1 MSELDRAARKQL
13 LREAQQLLEQATHL
27 LSTRTMLRE
36 QAVAA
41 RTSLSSRPRE
51 ITLPASAAAKP
62 SGSDTSRVPVAT
74 ITGHLLPFA
83 NSDAPALHAILDG
96 DHVMRAPQ
104 QLDTWLERISASFP
118 ATITTAE
125 QPGFFGRL
133 FGRGS
138 STEEREQAT
147 AALQRDLETS
157 RHPAVQRDLANA
169 LPPRQVAGAQTPEAS
184 RLPEAKILRALSPVV
199 GPQIT
204 HAQLLA
210 SRELLAAARAVQ
222 DTLALGAA
230 LQQAVQR
237 VDDAA
242 QAAIGRRTEELLTQ
256 TDMEHFRSQV
266 SLRRF
271 PTSALERARVT
282 SVSDLLRLSTGQLA
296 GVDGISSETASTLRV
311 AARQLQARTR
321 EHATIDLNTLEDPS
335 ITALLASVKTVLE
348 LRMRLAGAEADV
360 QCAQRLRQLADN
372 ILAVATSAR
381 DIGVLDPALGG
392 APALLWSADTTSTA
406 ALRTALDAFARRQV
420 ARRDGRVLSPDALER
435 ARATAQD
442 DFPAHPSDYFALLT
456 ELGYEQQ
463 IAQNTHGDL
472 PEELIGEIDRV
483 ELDTTLLNIA
493 ALRTYQHFGARF
505 AVRQRK
511 VIIGDEMGLGKT
523 IEALAAIAHLTRH
536 GSSHTLVICPA
547 AVLANWL
554 REIRSKSHLAA
565 HRLHGPDRAEA
576 LEEWQREGGVAVTT
590 YSTLSRLLEEGSF
603 EHLDTLV
610 VDEAHKIKNPAS
622 RRSRST
628 VEQIRRAHHAILMT
642 GTPIENRLDEF
653 RTLIGYLDPELARTS
668 EGLPPLS
675 FRQHI
680 STTYLRRNQE
690 DVLKELPDL
699 NEIED
704 WIEFSDEDRAAYEQ
718 QVLAGNFMGMRRA
731 AMTSGTAS
739 NKVDRLSEIIDDATQ
754 NSRKV
759 IVFSFFRSVIDT
771 LPDLLPLP
779 MIYGPINGSVST
791 DRRQE
796 IVDDF
801 TQAPGGAVL
810 LSQIQAG
817 GEGLNIQAASIVIL
831 CEPQLKPSLETQA
844 IARAYRMGQQRSVQ
858 VHRLLSDEGTDPR
871 ILELLAEKTQIFD
884 DYARESAAKNL
895 NLEAMETDDVAIG
908 KQVVA
913 EERERL
919 GAGERDEVPSTAVRR
934 SDAQV
939 RTSQGS
945 TENSH

>member
-1 MSELDRAARKQL
+1 MRGTMAELDRAERKALLQEAR
-13 LREAQQLLEQATHL
+13 QLLEHVTDLLTTRQVIRDQAAAATAS
-27 LSTRTMLRE
+27 LSTRP
-36 QAVAA
+36 Q
-41 RTSLSSRPRE
+41 E
-51 ITLPASAAAKP
+51 ITLPSP
-62 SGSDTSRVPVAT
+62 GVERSGSALAQGPVSPL
-74 ITGHLLPFA
+74 TGQLLPLSTA
-83 NSDAPALHAILDG
+83 DAPALRAVLDG
-96 DHVMRAPQ
+96 EHVARSPQ
-104 QLDTWLERISASFP
+104 QLEAWLHRVTASFP
-118 ATITTAE
+118 AALTAAE

-133 FGRGS
+133 FGRGAS
-138 STEEREQAT
+138 AEEREQAT
-147 AALQRDLETS
+147 TVLQNELATS
-157 RHPAVQRDLANA
+157 RHPAVQHDLAGA
-169 LPPRQVAGAQTPEAS
+169 LPPHHMPGAQAPGGP
-184 RLPEAKILRALSPVV
+184 LPGAEILRALGAVV
-199 GPQIT
+199 GAPIS
-204 HAQLLA
+204 HAQLLPT
-210 SRELLAAARAVQ
+210 RELAAVARAAQ
-222 DTLALGAA
+222 DALALGAA
-230 LQQAVQR
+230 LRDGVERVQQ
-237 VDDAA
+237 AA
-242 QAAIGRRTEELLTQ
+242 QAAIGRRAEELLAQ

-271 PTSALERARVT
+271 PTSALERARIC
-282 SVSDLLRLSTGQLA
+282 SVADLLRRSTAQLA
-296 GVDGISSETASTLRV
+296 AVDGISSETASTLRI
-311 AARQLQARTR
+311 AARQLEARTR
-321 EHATIDLNTLEDPS
+321 EHATIDLHSAEDPS
-335 ITALLASVKTVLE
+335 ITSLLTAVKAVLD
-348 LRMRLAGAEADV
+348 LRERAAGAEADL
-360 QCAQRLRQLADN
+360 QCAQRLHPLAESL
-372 ILAVATSAR
+372 LAAATYTPHT
-381 DIGVLDPALGG
+381 GELDPSLGG
-392 APALLWSADTTSTA
+392 APALLWGADAASTT
-406 ALRTALDAFARRQV
+406 ALRTALGTFTQRQV
-420 ARRDGRVLSPDALER
+420 ARRDGSALSPAALER
-435 ARATAQD
+435 ARTTPPE
-442 DFPAHPSDYFALLT
+442 DFAAHPSDYFALLT
-456 ELGYEQQ
+456 ELGFEQQ

-472 PEELIGEIDRV
+472 SEELIGEIDRV

-493 ALRTYQHFGARF
+493 ALRAYQHFGARF
-505 AVRQRK
+505 AVRQGK

-536 GSSHTLVICPA
+536 GAAHTLVICPA

-554 REIRSKSHLAA
+554 REIRGKSHLTA

-576 LEEWQREGGVAVTT
+576 LAEWQREGGVAVTT
-590 YSTLSRLLEEGSF
+590 YATLSRLLEEATF

-628 VEQIRRAHHAILMT
+628 LEQIRRARHAILMT
-642 GTPIENRLDEF
+642 GTPIENRLEEF
-653 RTLIGYLDPELARTS
+653 RTLIGYLDPELARAS

-690 DVLKELPDL
+690 DVLKELPEL

-759 IVFSFFRSVIDT
+759 IVFSFFRSVIET
-771 LPDLLPLP
+771 LPDLLPTPALH
-779 MIYGPINGSVST
+779 GPISGSVSA

-796 IVDDF
+796 IIDDF

-810 LSQIQAG
+810 LAQIQAG
-817 GEGLNIQAASIVIL
+817 GEGLNIQAASIVII

-871 ILELLAEKTQIFD
+871 IVELLAEKTQIFD
-884 DYARESAAKNL
+884 DYARDSAAKDL

-908 KQVVA
+908 KQVLA

-919 GAGERDEVPSTAVRR
+919 GVDPMTA
-934 SDAQV
+934 
-939 RTSQGS
+939 
-945 TENSH
+945 